1 MKSFQLK
8 YGVIAMPE
16 QTEASIKAAAEISGK
31 LAAKEIQLN
40 VLRRTLSESHA
51 AVREAEIEIQEIR
64 KKLTDMNSGASDV
77 PGEMKVL
84 VPFKQTPQL
93 AIDYVR
99 LYREIEIQYKI
110 LQFVTP
116 LFEQAKVEEQRSTPS
131 VVVLDYASVPERK
144 AKPKLSLY
152 LLMAFVLSTIGS
164 ILLVFLAEG
173 VDRLRAANPGQFDTL
188 GRAVRSD
195 WFGLRIGK
203 GDVPGGRDSEGM

>member
-1 MKSFQLK
+1 
-8 YGVIAMPE
+8 
-16 QTEASIKAAAEISGK
+16 
-31 LAAKEIQLN
+31 
-40 VLRRTLSESHA
+40 
-51 AVREAEIEIQEIR
+51 
-64 KKLTDMNSGASDV
+64 
-77 PGEMKVL
+77 
-84 VPFKQTPQL
+84 
-93 AIDYVR
+93 